1 MTTRTPS
8 QLSTTAHVRYDLA
21 FDLVLLVVLTR
32 DPLFFLSRACF
43 RFFGFAEA
51 FAEADLAFGL
61 AGAAFFVDAFVE
73 AGLTFDFGFGLAF
86 VADADLAFASDFVFP
101 FPFFLT

>member
-8 QLSTTAHVRYDLA
+8 QLSTTAHVRYDFA
-21 FDLVLLVVLTR
+21 FDFVLLVAFTR
-32 DPLFFLSRACF
+32 DALFFLSRACF

-51 FAEADLAFGL
+51 DFGL

-73 AGLTFDFGFGLAF
+73 AGLALGFAFGLAF
-86 VADADLAFASDFVFP
+86 AAEADLAFASDFAFP
-101 FPFFLT
+101 VPFFLI